1 MSEAAGTLS
10 QGGIRYSQVWEDH
23 ALLEQGLR
31 IGPDD
36 DVLSITSAGDN
47 VLALL
52 LCEPRSVTAV
62 DLNPAQQAML
72 ELKLAAIRRLDHAA
86 FACLCGAREGFDR
99 AALYREIR
107 ADLSEPACAFWDAQ
121 PITNGLLDCGRLER
135 YIGKFHHEYLRRLVP
150 ADAIA
155 RLLGAPDPAAQSDI
169 FAREIATPHFER
181 ALRGFFG
188 REELAREGRTPEQ
201 FRFVEH
207 VDVGAHF
214 WNRFRYACTE
224 LPLRGNFYLEYAFTW
239 RYADLET
246 GPPYLR
252 PSQFAK
258 LRTLVDRVRI
268 ATGELGTFLVP
279 GAFSKA
285 NLSDIF
291 EYMSEETSAALM
303 GTLARSLRK
312 GGRFAYWN
320 LLVPRESPPALR
332 DRLRPLPNAHELWQR
347 DRSWFYSAFHVEEVI
362 A

>member
-1 MSEAAGTLS
+1 MA

-23 ALLEQGLR
+23 ALLEAALA

-62 DLNPAQQAML
+62 DLNPAQQALL

-86 FACLCGAREGFDR
+86 FACLCGARDGFDR
-99 AALYREIR
+99 AALYREVR
-107 ADLSEPACAFWDAQ
+107 SDLSEATRAFWDAQ
-121 PITNGLLDCGRLER
+121 LPPSLLDCGRLER
-135 YIGKFHHEYLRRLVP
+135 YIGKFHHEYLRRLVS

-155 RLLGAPDPAAQSDI
+155 RLLAAPDLPAQAAI
-169 FAREIATPHFER
+169 FGREIATPEFER
-181 ALRGFFG
+181 AFRGFFG
-188 REELAREGRTPEQ
+188 REELAREGRSPEQ
-201 FRFVEH
+201 FRFVAG

-224 LPLRGNFYLEYAFTW
+224 LPLRGNFYLEYALTW

-252 PSQFAK
+252 PSNFAR
-258 LRTLVDRVRI
+258 LRELCDRVRF
-268 ATGELGTFLVP
+268 ATGELSTCLKAT
-279 GAFSKA
+279 AFSKA

-291 EYMSEETSAALM
+291 EYMSEHTCGKLMAAL
-303 GTLARSLRK
+303 AASLRP
-312 GGRFAYWN
+312 GGRIAYWN
-320 LLVPRESPPALR
+320 LLVPREGPR
-332 DRLRPLPNAHELWQR
+332 ERFRPLPQAHELWRR
-347 DRSWFYSAFHVEEVI
+347 DRSWFYSAFRAEEVV